1 MSISCKSLKE
11 YIENTFSMPF
21 VVNSIMTDGESHY
34 SCHPDNEGEIFFD
47 STVYIHNNVR
57 VVVEIVPQR
66 HGGEMLFEMSKASL
80 EQRKRF
86 FDYFIYS
93 NAKMRKY
100 NFLLMVPI

>member
-1 MSISCKSLKE
+1 MVPILTYQISISIRRVVLLTVFMS
-11 YIENTFSMPF
+11 F

-66 HGGEMLFEMSKASL
+66 HGGEMLFEMSKAPGH
-80 EQRKRF
+80 QT
-86 FDYFIYS
+86 
-93 NAKMRKY
+93 
-100 NFLLMVPI
+100 